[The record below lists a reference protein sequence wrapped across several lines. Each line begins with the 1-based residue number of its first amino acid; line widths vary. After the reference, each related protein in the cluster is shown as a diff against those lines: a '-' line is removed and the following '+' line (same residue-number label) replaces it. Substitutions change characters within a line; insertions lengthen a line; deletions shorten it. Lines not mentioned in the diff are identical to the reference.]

1 MRGILALST
10 IAVLAVPAI
19 GWAAPPVLPGMW
31 ETASTITSVDM
42 PNAPPAVA
50 KMMRGRKTVVK
61 RCATAKD
68 VAQGPQE
75 MLKSSKACH
84 FNRYVMTGG
93 HFSSEMVCNMNGTTL
108 TARSEGHFTPTSFDA
123 TSSSEMTGRQ
133 PMRMTTTVVG
143 RRLGDCR

>member
-1 MRGILALST
+1 MRGTLALST

-19 GWAAPPVLPGMW
+19 ARAASPISPGLW
-31 ETASTITSVDM
+31 ETAVTITSVDM
-42 PNAPPAVA
+42 PNAPPSVA
-50 KMMRGRKTVVK
+50 KMMQGHKTVVK
-61 RCATAKD
+61 RCATAKE

-84 FNRYVMTGG
+84 FTRYVMTGG

-123 TSSSEMTGRQ
+123 TSSSEMNGPR
-133 PMRMTTTVVG
+133 PMRMTTKVVG